1 MKPLQMLLLTGL
13 VVCTTAGQANPLLH
27 SQGLPGFIVLA
38 EQRYDPAVQRFMAE
52 QSLRALPLKNGQ
64 LFYVY
69 PINTSN
75 AYIEQ
80 MQIRYLEVLLEKKA
94 AENEPE
100 GESP

>member
-1 MKPLQMLLLTGL
+1 MLVGLTI
-13 VVCTTAGQANPLLH
+13 CATAGQANPLLQT
-27 SQGLPGFIVLA
+27 QGLPGFIVLA

-80 MQIRYLEVLLEKKA
+80 MQIRYLEVMLEKKA
-94 AENEPE
+94 AESEPE
-100 GESP
+100 NE

>member
-1 MKPLQMLLLTGL
+1 MKSLHFLLAAGL
-13 VVCTTAGQANPLLH
+13 AVSSLAAGANPLLH
-27 SQGLPGFIVLA
+27 PRGLPGFIVLA

-69 PINTSN
+69 PTNTSN

-80 MQIRYLEVLLEKKA
+80 MQIRYLEVMLEKKA
-94 AENEPE
+94 AESEPE
-100 GESP
+100 SE